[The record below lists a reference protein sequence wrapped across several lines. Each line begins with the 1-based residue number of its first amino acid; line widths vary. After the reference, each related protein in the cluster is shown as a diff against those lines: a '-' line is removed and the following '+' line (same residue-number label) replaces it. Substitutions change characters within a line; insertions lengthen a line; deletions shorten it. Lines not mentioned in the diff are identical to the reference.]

1 VSNCAQAE
9 QVEVSRERSGRR
21 GASGLSAC
29 TRVPSEAAQ
38 SGYSPQVYGGL
49 ALARLAVKVRSETV
63 ASFTARGDCFVL
75 GDLCP
80 SAPVELTSIIP
91 LLRSPVAYYLGSHL
105 ANPPQRLSWLSREQQ
120 RKASCWRP
128 IRLEFLSSIQNM
140 ETT

>member
-1 VSNCAQAE
+1 MSNCAQAE

-75 GDLCP
+75 GDPCP

-105 ANPPQRLSWLSREQQ
+105 ANMTRIPVV
-120 RKASCWRP
+120 
-128 IRLEFLSSIQNM
+128 
-140 ETT
+140 